1 MTSVLR
7 DKNKQV
13 LNQLDIIDNANY
25 GDQEN
30 KELSA
35 TEIVLMKQKREKNRV
50 MSFSSLFMIIQ
61 YKFMVLFIILATI
74 FIIHRLLGYKT
85 CCGFGDKPR
94 DFKEILNQFEQGVEI
109 DIFQELSTLQ
119 NQVDRDQRLK

>member
-13 LNQLDIIDNANY
+13 LNQLYIIDNANY

-61 YKFMVLFIILATI
+61 YILDQS
-74 FIIHRLLGYKT
+74 H
-85 CCGFGDKPR
+85 
-94 DFKEILNQFEQGVEI
+94 LNVRMGETERQIKNLYANI
-109 DIFQELSTLQ
+109 DQIKIE
-119 NQVDRDQRLK
+119 N

>member
-13 LNQLDIIDNANY
+13 LDQLDIIDNANY

-35 TEIVLMKQKREKNRV
+35 TEIVLMK
-50 MSFSSLFMIIQ
+50 
-61 YKFMVLFIILATI
+61 
-74 FIIHRLLGYKT
+74 
-85 CCGFGDKPR
+85 
-94 DFKEILNQFEQGVEI
+94 
-109 DIFQELSTLQ
+109 
-119 NQVDRDQRLK
+119 

>member
-61 YKFMVLFIILATI
+61 YILDQS
-74 FIIHRLLGYKT
+74 H
-85 CCGFGDKPR
+85 
-94 DFKEILNQFEQGVEI
+94 LNVRMGETERQIKNLYANI
-109 DIFQELSTLQ
+109 DQIKIE
-119 NQVDRDQRLK
+119 N